1 MVVKFLSGMNFFSS
15 LNHPDWLRDLPI
27 LWFFGGKRACHEPI
41 THFHLVPRLSL
52 GGTIP
57 PLSPQAFTACIGTT
71 LSILLLYLT
80 IICALLF
87 YVRKF
92 KLLASY
98 LEPLFCH
105 RTSLLPE
112 FPCRVNNISGLGCCI
127 TAIITRD
134 KRAAFGAIKN
144 NTCTLLFHP

>member
-1 MVVKFLSGMNFFSS
+1 VGTGESFLGIKRAGHKADHSFSS
-15 LNHPDWLRDLPI
+15 SFKVKTWWNCTSTP
-27 LWFFGGKRACHEPI
+27 
-41 THFHLVPRLSL
+41 
-52 GGTIP
+52 
-57 PLSPQAFTACIGTT
+57 PQALTACTGTT

-92 KLLASY
+92 RLLASY

-112 FPCRVNNISGLGCCI
+112 FPCHASNLYGLGCCI
-127 TAIITRD
+127 IAIITRD
-134 KRAAFGAIKN
+134 KRAAFVGNKN